1 MVCMWESMWDG
12 SHYPIKSD
20 TTMTLVREVSEIE
33 KAQDP
38 KRLKIKTSLRKNK
51 TEFTRLCPTF
61 TYLVSLL

>member
-1 MVCMWESMWDG
+1 M
-12 SHYPIKSD
+12 P
-20 TTMTLVREVSEIE
+20 LVREVSEIE